1 MNTQFI
7 RNHQYQLI
15 SKQADRLLKACS
27 SVSDRKIIES
37 VRHTAEAKILDAFPG
52 ATGHQ
57 MELLSAVKDIQSSG
71 DLKAYLQSLEP
82 YMEPF
87 PQVTE
92 AQLKK
97 LFPKVKKLKGPDL
110 SETDFRYMSYLG
122 WTDIAT
128 NKLFIV
134 YPWEGRLVGIEG
146 RITPVHKKST
156 CCLCNRLEEVALFTA
171 ITKSRPAN
179 ASPDYYKAIGNYLCV
194 HSSACNKNM
203 TDVIPLEKLITG
215 ILGGPPR
222 A

>member
-92 AQLKK
+92 ALTEEALSQSEEAEGT
-97 LFPKVKKLKGPDL
+97 GP
-110 SETDFRYMSYLG
+110 
-122 WTDIAT
+122 
-128 NKLFIV
+128 
-134 YPWEGRLVGIEG
+134 
-146 RITPVHKKST
+146 
-156 CCLCNRLEEVALFTA
+156 
-171 ITKSRPAN
+171 
-179 ASPDYYKAIGNYLCV
+179 
-194 HSSACNKNM
+194 
-203 TDVIPLEKLITG
+203 
-215 ILGGPPR
+215 
-222 A
+222 